1 MSIPVPQELLDFI
14 RKHKKFIITGHK
26 EPDGDCVGSQL
37 AMASV
42 LKRLG
47 KEVVVCS
54 AGPFRRGEISAYQ
67 DRFADAVRDEDRLGA
82 AVVIMDCSTVNRT
95 GDLKERIEGLPTAI
109 VDHHEG
115 GNHRASSQENPVF
128 IDPSAPS
135 VTFLILALI
144 ESLGLAPTEEE
155 AKLLFLGLCTDT
167 GFFRHVD
174 STGYE
179 TFAYA
184 SRLIKAGANPKETFR
199 FINGGKSF
207 ASRRF
212 LGVLLAGSRQY
223 FDGKL
228 ILATEEYHESRRFGL
243 ENRDSDTLYRLLQT
257 VDGVEVAMFIRQET
271 PVSCSVGLRSLD
283 KIDVSAIAAAFG
295 GGGHKNAAGVT
306 LKGTIRTIRPQF
318 LDVFEKIFRRGRDA

>member
-1 MSIPVPQELLDFI
+1 MSISVPQELLDFI
-14 RKHKKFIITGHK
+14 KNHKKFIIAGHK
-26 EPDGDCVGSQL
+26 DPDGDCVGSQL
-37 AMASV
+37 AMASM

-54 AGPFRRGEISAYQ
+54 SGPFKRSEISVYQ
-67 DRFADAVRDEDRLGA
+67 DRFADVVREEDRLDA
-82 AVVIMDCSTVNRT
+82 VVVIMDCSAANRT
-95 GDLKERIEGLPTAI
+95 GDLEECIKGLPTAV
-109 VDHHEG
+109 VDHHERG
-115 GNHRASSQENPVF
+115 DRRVGSQENPAF

-135 VTFLILALI
+135 VTFLTLALI
-144 ESLGLAPTEEE
+144 EALGLAPTEEE
-155 AKLLFLGLCTDT
+155 AKLLFFGLCTDT

-199 FINGGKSF
+199 LINGGKSF

-228 ILATEEYHESRRFGL
+228 ILATEEYHEFQRFGP
-243 ENRDSDTLYRLLQT
+243 ECRDSDALYRLLQA
-257 VDGVEVAMFIRQET
+257 VDGVEVVMLIRQET
-271 PVSCSVGLRSLD
+271 PGSCSVGLRSQD
-283 KIDVSAIAAAFG
+283 RIDVSVIAAAFG
-295 GGGHKNAAGVT
+295 GGGHKNAAGVSMA
-306 LKGTIRTIRPQF
+306 GTVETVCPQ
-318 LDVFEKIFRRGRDA
+318 LLGIFEKIF